1 MGLKKLI
8 VKRVLLTI
16 PTILGVITLLF
27 VAISPL
33 PPTTRVA
40 FFLKSEREYYD
51 AVFLQR
57 RIHRLGLDR
66 PIPVQWF
73 EWVVKVVQFDFGVS
87 LSGGA
92 PTMGLVLNSLPTTL
106 ELILYSAPCIILF
119 ALWLGTK
126 AAINNN
132 KPVDHAVRILG
143 TLGTAFPVFL
153 LAGLLVTTAWVYLY
167 PPLNFAPVDG
177 LSRQMRIDLTRKIQ
191 NGTFSQYTGMNTIDA
206 LLNGD
211 VALFLDAVA
220 HLVLPVLVLVFTQG
234 VGLMRVT
241 RSSLMEELGK
251 QYITCARAKGLTKKH
266 AVYRHARKNALVSV
280 MTLSGLILGNMLM
293 GVFVVERVFQLRGF
307 GNLAVSAARTLNVP
321 VVVAC
326 SAVVAMTFVLINLTV
341 DILYTFVDPRIRL
354 E

>member
-126 AAINNN
+126 AAINHN

-211 VALFLDAVA
+211 VALFLDAAA

>member
-1 MGLKKLI
+1 
-8 VKRVLLTI
+8 
-16 PTILGVITLLF
+16 
-27 VAISPL
+27 
-33 PPTTRVA
+33 
-40 FFLKSEREYYD
+40 
-51 AVFLQR
+51 
-57 RIHRLGLDR
+57 
-66 PIPVQWF
+66 
-73 EWVVKVVQFDFGVS
+73 
-87 LSGGA
+87 
-92 PTMGLVLNSLPTTL
+92 
-106 ELILYSAPCIILF
+106 
-119 ALWLGTK
+119 
-126 AAINNN
+126 
-132 KPVDHAVRILG
+132 LG

-211 VALFLDAVA
+211 VALFLDAAA

-307 GNLAVSAARTLNVP
+307 GNLAVSAAQRLDVP